1 MPREDYEIVRNDNPK
16 CEELEKAGY
25 TLVATSWGAHLD
37 TENNFDI
44 ENLKKRI
51 ANCESN
57 GYKLE
62 MLGAGYAQKIL
73 DLEILNNPYYPQTP
87 ATAHDMPTIETTR
100 ALFKPNSWTFGAF
113 KNDELVGVCATS
125 KRSDK
130 TEIDFGSVH
139 PEHRGYGVGIG
150 VAAYA
155 IFTLIELGEHKFG
168 TGGAEVNSASRTTVQ
183 KLGFSVD
190 EIWNTYRKPE

>member
-1 MPREDYEIVRNDNPK
+1 MRREDYEIVRNDNPK

-37 TENNFDI
+37 TDNNFDI

-51 ANCESN
+51 ENCKTN

-62 MLGAGYAQKIL
+62 MLGAGHAQQIL
-73 DLEILNNPYYPQTP
+73 ELEILNNPYYPKTP
-87 ATAHDMPTIETTR
+87 ATAHGMPTIETTL

-113 KNDELVGVCATS
+113 KNDELIGVCATS
-125 KRSDK
+125 KRSDR

-155 IFTLIELGEHKFG
+155 ILTLIELGEHKFG

-183 KLGFSVD
+183 KLGFNVD
-190 EIWNTYRKPE
+190 EIWNTYHKPE

>member
-1 MPREDYEIVRNDNPK
+1 MRREDYEIVRNDNPK

-37 TENNFDI
+37 TDNNFDI

-51 ANCESN
+51 ENCKTN

-62 MLGAGYAQKIL
+62 MLGAGHAQQIL
-73 DLEILNNPYYPQTP
+73 ELEILNNPYYPKTP
-87 ATAHDMPTIETTR
+87 ATAHGMPTIETTL

-113 KNDELVGVCATS
+113 KNDELIGVCATS
-125 KRSDK
+125 KRSDR

-155 IFTLIELGEHKFG
+155 MITLIELGEHKFG

-183 KLGFSVD
+183 KLGFNVD
-190 EIWNTYRKPE
+190 EIWNTYHKPE

>member
-1 MPREDYEIVRNDNPK
+1 MPKENYEIVQNDNPK
-16 CEELEKAGY
+16 CKELENAGY
-25 TLVATSWGAHLD
+25 HLIATSWGAHLD
-37 TENNFDI
+37 TQNVFDKD
-44 ENLKKRI
+44 NLKKRI
-51 ANCESN
+51 ESCRKN
-57 GYKLE
+57 GYRLE

-87 ATAHDMPTIETTR
+87 ATAHGVPTIETTL

-113 KNDELVGVCATS
+113 KNDELIGVCATS
-125 KRSDK
+125 KRSDR

-155 IFTLIELGEHKFG
+155 ILTLIELGEQKFG

-190 EIWNTYRKPE
+190 EIWNTYLKTP

>member
-1 MPREDYEIVRNDNPK
+1 MPREDYEIVRNNNPR

-37 TENNFDI
+37 TDNNFDL

-51 ANCESN
+51 ENCKTSV
-57 GYKLE
+57 YKLE
-62 MLGAGYAQKIL
+62 MLGAGHTQQIL

-87 ATAHDMPTIETTR
+87 ATAHRMPTIESTR

-125 KRSDK
+125 KRSDR

-139 PEHRGYGVGIG
+139 PDHRGFGVGIG

-155 IFTLIELGEHKFG
+155 LSTLIEFGEHKFG

-183 KLGFSVD
+183 KLGFNVD
-190 EIWNTYRKPE
+190 EIWNTYEIPA